1 VTLGTAAWLCS
12 LNGRSG
18 LHKPKYRGDID
29 GLRGVAVL
37 LVVLYHAWPSEVP
50 GGFVGVDI
58 FFVISGFLISS
69 VVFTSMEAGTFTLK
83 EFWARRIRRLV
94 PALLVVLAASLVAG
108 WFLLLPTEL
117 EQLGRHVVAG
127 VLFVSNILLIFE
139 ADYFDTG
146 SELKPMLHLWSL
158 GVEEQFYLL
167 FPIVALISLGL
178 RRKFLPIMVMMAL
191 ASFGLNLVWMNAHPI
206 GNFYTPLTR
215 FWEILAG
222 VILFLMIRKSDEA
235 RIDRKVSRIWTVLT
249 NPGFRSVLGFVLLVA
264 AVTLV
269 SDTQPYPGIQALL
282 PVLAA
287 VLLISAGENAFLN
300 TKILSARPLVWIGL
314 ISFPLY
320 LWHWPVLSFSRII
333 LGQDPPLWAKVTLIA
348 LAVGL
353 SWSTYKWVEKPIR
366 HLRISKSLITTVTS
380 ASAMV
385 LTVGLLMSFQQ
396 GFPNRSP
403 EMQEAKIAS
412 SYFVGPLWEYSNN
425 QLCVERYDY
434 PQWETLPWWFCM
446 TNNNKTPDV
455 VILGNSYAN
464 QLYPGLVQN
473 DAFDH
478 LTFLSIGICHP
489 TWQEHPTIPM
499 RCKPQQEYIYDIF
512 LSANEQIRFVILAGM
527 PPKGEWDETY
537 LESLG
542 TSISFFERQG
552 AKVIVFSP
560 HLTLDYHINS
570 CYARPLVPASNDCVE
585 SIEMLEIAAQDF
597 QTFSERIQRSNPD
610 VLVFDQNS
618 VFCDFEECRF
628 KTNTG
633 VPLYRDFSHLSE
645 FASIEIGRNFETWVI
660 SSLPELLLR
669 GD

>member
-1 VTLGTAAWLCS
+1 M
-12 LNGRSG
+12 
-18 LHKPKYRGDID
+18 HKPEYRADID
-29 GLRGVAVL
+29 GLRGLAVL
-37 LVVLYHAWPSEVP
+37 LVVLYHAWPNEVP

-69 VVFTSMEAGTFTLK
+69 VVFTSMEAGTFTLR
-83 EFWARRIRRLV
+83 EFWARRIRRLG

-117 EQLGRHVVAG
+117 EQLGRHVAAG
-127 VLFVSNILLIFE
+127 VLFISNLLLIFE
-139 ADYFDTG
+139 AGYFDTG

-167 FPIVALISLGL
+167 FPIVALMALRL
-178 RRKFLPIMVMMAL
+178 RRNFLTIMVLLAL
-191 ASFGLNLVWMNAHPI
+191 ASFALNLSWMNTHPI

-222 VILFLMIRKSDEA
+222 VILFLTIRKSGQAKMIRKM
-235 RIDRKVSRIWTVLT
+235 SRIWTALA
-249 NPGFRSVLGFVLLVA
+249 NPGFRSFLGLVVLMA
-264 AVTLV
+264 AVILV

-287 VLLISAGENAFLN
+287 VILISAGENTFLN
-300 TKILSARPLVWIGL
+300 RKILSARPLVWLGL

-333 LGQDPPLWAKVTLIA
+333 LGQDPPLWAKILLIS
-348 LAVGL
+348 LAIGL
-353 SWSTYKWVEKPIR
+353 SWATYNWVEKPIR
-366 HLRISKSLITTVTS
+366 HFRISKRLITVVTS
-380 ASAMV
+380 ASAIV
-385 LTVGLLMSFQQ
+385 LTMGLLMSFQQ
-396 GFPNRSP
+396 GFPDRSP

-425 QLCVERYDY
+425 QLCVERYDF
-434 PQWETLPWWFCM
+434 PERETLPWWFCM
-446 TNNNKTPDV
+446 TNNDKSPDV

-489 TWQEHPTIPM
+489 TWQENPTIPM
-499 RCKPQQEYIYDIF
+499 RCKSQQEYIYDIF
-512 LSANEQIRFVILAGM
+512 LSSNEQIRFVILGGM
-527 PPKGEWDETY
+527 PPKGEWDDAYVTQ
-537 LESLG
+537 LG
-542 TSISFFERQG
+542 ESISFFEKQG

-570 CYARPLVPASNDCVE
+570 CYARPLVPASNDCIE
-585 SIEMLEIAAQDF
+585 SKEMLEVAAQDF
-597 QTFSERIQRSNPD
+597 QTFSERIQESNPE
-610 VLVFDQNS
+610 VLFFDQNA
-618 VFCDFEECRF
+618 VFCNFEECRF
-628 KTNTG
+628 KTEEG
-633 VPLYRDFSHLSE
+633 VPLFRDLSHVSE
-645 FASIEIGRNFETWVI
+645 FASLGIGRNFKTWVVG
-660 SSLPELLLR
+660 SLPELLSQ
-669 GD
+669 GS

>member
-1 VTLGTAAWLCS
+1 M
-12 LNGRSG
+12 
-18 LHKPKYRGDID
+18 HKPKYRPDID
-29 GLRGVAVL
+29 GLRGLAVL
-37 LVVLYHAWPSEVP
+37 LVVLYHSWPNELP

-83 EFWARRIRRLV
+83 EFWARRIRRLG
-94 PALLVVLAASLVAG
+94 PALLVVLAVSLVAG

-117 EQLGRHVVAG
+117 EQLGRHVAAG

-167 FPIVALISLGL
+167 FPIVALIALKL
-178 RRKFLPIMVMMAL
+178 RGKYLPIMIMLAL
-191 ASFGLNLVWMNAHPI
+191 ASFVLNLVWMNSHPI
-206 GNFYTPLTR
+206 GNFYAPLTR

-222 VILFLMIRKSDEA
+222 VILFLAIRKSGEP
-235 RIDRKVSRIWTVLT
+235 RENGGNSKVWKLIT
-249 NPGFRSVLGFVLLVA
+249 NPCFRSFLGLVVLIA
-264 AVTLV
+264 AVVVV
-269 SDTQPYPGIQALL
+269 SEAQPYPGIQALL

-287 VLLISAGENAFLN
+287 ILLISAGESTFLN
-300 TKILSARPLVWIGL
+300 REILSARPLVWLGL

-348 LAVGL
+348 LAIAL
-353 SWSTYKWVEKPIR
+353 SWATYRWVEKPIR
-366 HLRISKSLITTVTS
+366 HLRISKRLVTVVTS
-380 ASAMV
+380 ASAIV
-385 LTVGLLMSFQQ
+385 LSMGLLMSFQQ

-403 EMQEAKIAS
+403 DMQEAKIAS

-425 QLCVERYDY
+425 QLCVERYDF
-434 PQWETLPWWFCM
+434 PEREILPWWFCM
-446 TNNNKTPDV
+446 TNNDKSPDV

-464 QLYPGLVQN
+464 QLYPGLVKN
-473 DAFDH
+473 GAFNH

-489 TWQEHPTIPM
+489 TGQEHPTIPM
-499 RCKPQQEYIYDIF
+499 RCKSQQEYIYDIF
-512 LSANEQIRFVILAGM
+512 LSSNEQIGFVIMGGM
-527 PPKGEWDETY
+527 PPKGEWDDAY
-537 LESLG
+537 LTKLVE
-542 TSISFFERQG
+542 SISFFEGQG

-585 SIEMLEIAAQDF
+585 AKEMQEVAAQDF
-597 QTFSERIQRSNPD
+597 QSFSERIRQSNPE
-610 VLVFDQNS
+610 VLFFDQNA

-628 KTNTG
+628 KTNSG

-645 FASIEIGRNFETWVI
+645 YASIEIGRNFQAWVI
-660 SSLPELLLR
+660 GSLPELLYK
-669 GD
+669 GK